1 VFQRNINSY
10 PIRRSFSSSNEFKPT
25 FVILDF
31 RDEVTVLQELVEFF
45 DVSASMAEVEQYFI
59 SILTEYLCSTQPT
72 TAWNQI
78 WELLEDQADT
88 LVYTGQVDAISAV
101 VDRIATKTLHH
112 LPGHSVLPNVPTAT
126 DINRIGTGIVRLE
139 INPEYVTRLHRNRL
153 GGR

>member
-88 LVYTGQVDAISAV
+88 LVYTGQVDA
-101 VDRIATKTLHH
+101 TLHH